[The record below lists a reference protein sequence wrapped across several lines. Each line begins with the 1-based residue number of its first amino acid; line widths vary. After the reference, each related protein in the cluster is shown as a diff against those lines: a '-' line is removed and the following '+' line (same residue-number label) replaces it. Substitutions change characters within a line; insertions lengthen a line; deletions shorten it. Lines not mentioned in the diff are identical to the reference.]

1 MLHLQKPSATFK
13 AKAVPEGEAGA
24 VGDGQCKGWAER
36 MKEGMAE
43 LRAEGG
49 LRQPTIIY
57 SSRTHSQLAQVMRE
71 LRNTAY
77 KWVQHAYRCVLL
89 DFGVAKVRPAASHAG

>member
-1 MLHLQKPSATFK
+1 MHLQKPSATFT

-24 VGDGQCKGWAER
+24 VGDGQWKGWAER

>member
-1 MLHLQKPSATFK
+1 M
-13 AKAVPEGEAGA
+13 
-24 VGDGQCKGWAER
+24 GDGQWKGWAER

-49 LRQPTIIY
+49 LRPPTIIY

-77 KWVQHAYRCVLL
+77 KWVWHACRCVLQ
-89 DFGVAKVRPAASHAG
+89 DFDAPKVRPAAK